1 MSRNKKPAKELPNK
15 PRKYGSKFNDEWM
28 EKKEYNAWLG
38 GVEDDKS
45 RARCTICSSTFD
57 ISNMRLSAIEDHHK
71 GQKHLRRLAAIKN
84 QSQSITSFFRIN
96 STSSSSAKPVP
107 SLLYQL

>member
-15 PRKYGSKFNDEWM
+15 PWKYGSKFNDE
-28 EKKEYNAWLG
+28 G
-38 GVEDDKS
+38 DKS

-57 ISNMRLSAIEDHHK
+57 ISNMRLSAIKDHHK
-71 GQKHLRRLAAIKN
+71 GQKHLRLLAAIKN

-107 SLLYQL
+107 SLPAVSVTVITDHIDI